1 MNGNAVVAAI
11 VSALVWACIISS
23 SEGVLLRK
31 SAAPPAVLAATSAPP
46 AAKVQ
51 TKAAVPTA
59 PKKVSGT
66 HAPAAARK
74 APAKVVAK
82 PDPLEA
88 ELKHAKALVQSKEAQ
103 LKVQVS
109 LEKEKEHTAAQAQN
123 VTNMLR
129 KRVDKLRKEA
139 DVAAEIARE
148 KSKVAAKVEKLR
160 NASDLK
166 AEHLVSEEKE
176 IQRVLNQT
184 NQEEVALEHNVSM
197 IEQMIKVESEA
208 KAKKTRATTK
218 ATVLLPVAP
227 ANVKSGKVQ
236 DGVAASSVAQ
246 IPKPAV
252 QTAKFVNA
260 TVEGNS
266 SAAVEANATAM
277 PTSEDVKRLMEE
289 NQRLKREKAALERK
303 LNMKKV
309 AIEKAKLKQK
319 LKNRLALADRH
330 NKLIKAKRH

>member
-1 MNGNAVVAAI
+1 MNGNAVAAAI

-23 SEGVLLRK
+23 GEGTLLRK
-31 SAAPPAVLAATSAPP
+31 SAAPTAVLTATSAPP
-46 AAKVQ
+46 AAAKVQ
-51 TKAAVPTA
+51 TKAAVSIA
-59 PKKVSGT
+59 PKKASGT
-66 HAPAAARK
+66 RAPAAARK
-74 APAKVVAK
+74 APAKVAAK

-103 LKVQVS
+103 LKVQAS

-123 VTNMLR
+123 VSNMLR

-166 AEHLVSEEKE
+166 AEHLLSEEKE

-184 NQEEVALEHNVSM
+184 KQEEFNLEHNVSM
-197 IEQMIKVESEA
+197 IEQMIKVEVDA
-208 KAKKTRATTK
+208 KAKKTAK

-236 DGVAASSVAQ
+236 DSVAASSVPQ
-246 IPKPAV
+246 TPKPAV
-252 QTAKFVNA
+252 QTAKFVNS
-260 TVEGNS
+260 T
-266 SAAVEANATAM
+266 VEANATAM
-277 PTSEDVKRLMEE
+277 PTSEDVKRLLEE

-330 NKLIKAKRH
+330 NKLVKAKRH